1 MKRILLPAGGAVLA
15 SGLLA
20 AGLAGTAQAAP
31 TSATDPLAN
40 NTAAAQSVA
49 QYWSASNNAALK
61 SATAYYHDASATG
74 WKSGGGYSPDG
85 KPGAVLPTGEEK
97 VVPTKVKNI
106 NLPKNIGK
114 VFWTDKQGKNRWA
127 SGASIQSKYRNLVV
141 TAAHNVYD
149 TAGVGDAD
157 VLKNWVFVPGYY
169 QGKTP
174 YGIYVGKTA
183 WTHYDFDVYEDYD
196 RDYAFVTVYN
206 GVFYGGDKVV
216 TAAEYDKFVGPK
228 YVDVKEVSAEE
239 GAAGLSKYG
248 PEGPYYKEDTVATN
262 VETVNPPQKFFS
274 WESVKPYL
282 SKDGKDGVKLLTV
295 EVSSYDYEKAPHH
308 TPKFDNGEKAYAD
321 KDSISQET
329 YKQLLAEKAA
339 GKFLGELT
347 AKKDKNGTEIEW
359 YKTQYFIKKWVKST
373 TATTT
378 KWFVKSF
385 HIELSKDAGRL
396 GDNVGGQGFAWNQK
410 TGQPV
415 FIFGYPEGPHPD
427 GDKPYTGIT
436 PKWVYGKTSGKV
448 YVSAAQKIEEHI
460 GVKGALTPGADGGPW
475 VLKYNNN
482 KRLGYVNGVTSQFGD
497 QDGNGRYDLIT
508 SAYFDGETADIY
520 KKAANVWS
528 GKIVGPNGELYK

>member
-31 TSATDPLAN
+31 DWATDPLAAN
-40 NTAAAQSVA
+40 NADAISVVD
-49 QYWSASNNAALK
+49 YWSASNNAALK
-61 SATAYYHDASATG
+61 SATAYYHDAAPTS

-206 GVFYGGDKVV
+206 GVFSGGVKRVTENEFKSFVGSKWTKEEKKQVTKEEYEKWIGTTGNAGEVVDKVDPQTTGPDDKRGAYLPREVSEGTYTGAADV
-216 TAAEYDKFVGPK
+216 TTIKPGAKAFTETVIVSKEEYDKYAGPGK
-228 YVDVKEVSAEE
+228 KAQDPKTGQWTITRYYVKQWVI
-239 GAAGLSKYG
+239 AGS
-248 PEGPYYKEDTVATN
+248 D
-262 VETVNPPQKFFS
+262 
-274 WESVKPYL
+274 
-282 SKDGKDGVKLLTV
+282 
-295 EVSSYDYEKAPHH
+295 
-308 TPKFDNGEKAYAD
+308 
-321 KDSISQET
+321 
-329 YKQLLAEKAA
+329 
-339 GKFLGELT
+339 
-347 AKKDKNGTEIEW
+347 AK
-359 YKTQYFIKKWVKST
+359 YFIKDYGY
-373 TATTT
+373 
-378 KWFVKSF
+378 F
-385 HIELSKDAGRL
+385 IELSKDAGRL

-410 TGQPV
+410 TGQAV
-415 FIFGYPEGPHPD
+415 FVFGYPEGPHPD
-427 GDKPYTGIT
+427 GDKPFTGVT
-436 PKWVYGKTSGKV
+436 PKWVYGKTTGKV

-497 QDGNGRYDLIT
+497 QDKNGRYDLIT

-520 KKAANVWS
+520 KKAAAVWS
-528 GKIVGPNGELYK
+528 GKIVGPNGEIYK

>member
-15 SGLLA
+15 SGMLA

-31 TSATDPLAN
+31 DWATDPLA
-40 NTAAAQSVA
+40 A
-49 QYWSASNNAALK
+49 NNAAATSVVNYWTASDNEALK
-61 SATAYYHDASATG
+61 KATAYYHDASAKG

-114 VFWTDKQGKNRWA
+114 VFWTDKQGNNRWA

-149 TAGVGDAD
+149 TAGVGDAE

-206 GVFYGGDKVV
+206 GVFSGGIKRV
-216 TAAEYDKFVGPK
+216 TENEYKSFTGPK
-228 YVDVKEVSAEE
+228 WVEEKKASVTKEEYEKWVGTTGNAGEVIAKVDPQITGPDDKRGTYAPKEVSRNAYLQ
-239 GAAGLSKYG
+239 AAGIGG
-248 PEGPYYKEDTVATN
+248 PAV
-262 VETVNPPQKFFS
+262 
-274 WESVKPYL
+274 VKPGAQAFTETIVA
-282 SKDGKDGVKLLTV
+282 SKEEAEKYAQEHSLCYV
-295 EVSSYDYEKAPHH
+295 EK
-308 TPKFDNGEKAYAD
+308 KDNGQWVITRYYVKQWVIAGSDAKYIV
-321 KDSISQET
+321 KDNQ
-329 YKQLLAEKAA
+329 
-339 GKFLGELT
+339 F
-347 AKKDKNGTEIEW
+347 
-359 YKTQYFIKKWVKST
+359 F
-373 TATTT
+373 
-378 KWFVKSF
+378 
-385 HIELSKDAGRL
+385 IELSKDAGRL

-410 TGQPV
+410 TGQAV

-427 GDKPYTGIT
+427 GDKPFTGIT

-528 GKIVGPNGELYK
+528 GRIVGPNGELYK

>member
-15 SGLLA
+15 TGLLA

-31 TSATDPLAN
+31 DWATDPLAN
-40 NTAAAQSVA
+40 NTATAKSVA
-49 QYWSASNNAALK
+49 QYWTDSNNAALK
-61 SATAYYHDASATG
+61 SATAYYHDAAPTS

-85 KPGAVLPTGEEK
+85 KPGSVLPTGEEK
-97 VVPTKVKNI
+97 VVASKVKNI

-149 TAGVGDAD
+149 TAGTGDAE

-174 YGIYVGKTA
+174 YGLYVGKTA

-206 GVFYGGDKVV
+206 GVFYGGEKQV
-216 TAAEYDKFVGPK
+216 TAADYEKFVGPK
-228 YVDVKEVSAEE
+228 YVKDAWITEAEYK
-239 GAAGLSKYG
+239 ALLDKYG
-248 PEGPYYKEDTVATN
+248 PNGPQFTVPESNGSEKVGHDYAGPKYLSYVEVTEAGYKDALKDTKVDNVYKNGEAAAPPNGVIVKKLTESEYKE
-262 VETVNPPQKFFS
+262 
-274 WESVKPYL
+274 
-282 SKDGKDGVKLLTV
+282 
-295 EVSSYDYEKAPHH
+295 
-308 TPKFDNGEKAYAD
+308 
-321 KDSISQET
+321 
-329 YKQLLAEKAA
+329 LLAKKAA
-339 GKFLGELT
+339 GGFLGKLE
-347 AKKDKNGTEIEW
+347 EIKQNNIVVGW
-359 YKTQYFIKKWVKST
+359 QSTQYYVNQWYQKNAVKFGVHSYFIE
-373 TATTT
+373 
-378 KWFVKSF
+378 
-385 HIELSKDAGRL
+385 ISKDAGRL

-410 TGQPV
+410 TGQAV
-415 FIFGYPEGPHPD
+415 YIFGYPEGPHPD

-475 VLKYNNN
+475 VLKYNNA
-482 KRLGYVNGVTSQFGD
+482 KRLGFVNGVTSQFGD
-497 QDGNGRYDLIT
+497 QDKNGRYDLVT

-520 KKAANVWS
+520 KKAAATWS